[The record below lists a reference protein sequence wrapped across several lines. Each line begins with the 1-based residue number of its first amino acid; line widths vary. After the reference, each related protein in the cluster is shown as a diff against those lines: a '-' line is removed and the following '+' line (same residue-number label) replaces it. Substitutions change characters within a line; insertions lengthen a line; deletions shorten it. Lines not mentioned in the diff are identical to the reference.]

1 MAEKALTA
9 GAIQLPKTVAA
20 AITTKVKDSSTIAA
34 LSPQLPQLFA
44 DNVALVFDGASEAEV
59 VAEGAAKSSYPQE
72 VTAQTAKR
80 VKIQTTTRVTSELQ
94 WADEDNRTEI
104 IDRIQEDQS
113 AAIGRALD
121 YVVYHAV
128 NPKTGAVLPDFTKL
142 SDTATQVTAGTDETA
157 NMDSL
162 ISAVNEDY
170 EVNGLALSK
179 TWANSL
185 RKLRVPS
192 TGMRLYPE
200 IPLNLQTTTVE
211 GLTAATS
218 GTVSGRRATEA
229 TKVLAFIGDFNM
241 IRWGMIRDITAELIP
256 YGDPDQSG
264 VDLKAH
270 NQIAYR
276 TEAVLAYSVLDPHAF
291 AVLKKAA

>member
-59 VAEGAAKSSYPQE
+59 VAEGAAKSSYIQE

-104 IDRIQEDQS
+104 IDRIQEDQA

-121 YVVYHAV
+121 YVVYHAI
-128 NPKTGAVLPDFTKL
+128 NPKTGAALPDFTKL

-185 RKLRVPS
+185 RKLRVTS

-291 AVLKKAA
+291 AVLKKAE

>member
-59 VAEGAAKSSYPQE
+59 VAEGAAKSSYTQE

-104 IDRIQEDQS
+104 IDRIQEDQA

-142 SDTATQVTAGTDETA
+142 SDTATQVTAGADETA

-192 TGMRLYPE
+192 TRMRLYPE

-229 TKVLAFIGDFNM
+229 TKVLAFVGDFNM

-291 AVLKKAA
+291 AVLKKAE

>member
-1 MAEKALTA
+1 
-9 GAIQLPKTVAA
+9 
-20 AITTKVKDSSTIAA
+20 
-34 LSPQLPQLFA
+34 
-44 DNVALVFDGASEAEV
+44 
-59 VAEGAAKSSYPQE
+59 
-72 VTAQTAKR
+72 
-80 VKIQTTTRVTSELQ
+80 
-94 WADEDNRTEI
+94 
-104 IDRIQEDQS
+104 
-113 AAIGRALD
+113 
-121 YVVYHAV
+121 
-128 NPKTGAVLPDFTKL
+128 
-142 SDTATQVTAGTDETA
+142 
-157 NMDSL
+157 MDSL

-291 AVLKKAA
+291 AVLKKAE